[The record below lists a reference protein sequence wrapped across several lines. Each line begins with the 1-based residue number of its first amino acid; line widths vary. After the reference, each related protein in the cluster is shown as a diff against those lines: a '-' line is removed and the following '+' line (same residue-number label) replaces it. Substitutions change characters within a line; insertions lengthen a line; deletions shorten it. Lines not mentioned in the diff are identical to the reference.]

1 MKRLKMAFRHA
12 VTASLLVPAMSAITA
27 HAATATFFGPSAY
40 LSAANIPVGFY
51 GSGSPTFLD
60 NLEDG
65 TLDGN
70 LTGSAGVVLKPSDP
84 FGGFVD
90 SVDGDNGAIDGNGSR
105 AHSWFSGDGPNGV
118 RFSFGG
124 GILPTAFGLVWT
136 DGGGTITFS
145 ALDGNGNSLGSQI
158 FAGFSDDSILG
169 TTAEDRYFGVQFA
182 DGIKSIFISNSSG
195 GIEVDHIQYG
205 AMEALPPPTGTVPE
219 PETLALSLAALAL
232 MGFVRRNRRLV

>member
-1 MKRLKMAFRHA
+1 MKRLKNVFRHA
-12 VTASLLVPAMSAITA
+12 VSASLLVPAMSAITA
-27 HAATATFFGPSAY
+27 HAATAKFFGPSAY

-65 TLDGN
+65 KLDGN
-70 LTGSAGVVLKPSDP
+70 LTGFGGAVLKPDAE

-90 SVDGDNGAIDGNGSR
+90 SVDGDNGAIDGNGSG
-105 AHSWFSGDGPNGV
+105 AHSWFNGQGADGV

-136 DGGGTITFS
+136 DGSGTITFS
-145 ALDGNGNSLGSQI
+145 ALDGNGNSLGSQV
-158 FAGFSDDSILG
+158 FSGFPDDSILG
-169 TTAEDRYFGVQFA
+169 TTAEDRFFGVQFA

-205 AMEALPPPTGTVPE
+205 SMEASAPPTGTVPE